1 MSTQQSNTI
10 IIRQDKSK
18 AKMTSNYDPTR
29 TYFDPNI
36 PQILPHENMYK
47 IQIGSTLFKI
57 SGASLSSDGPSYFT
71 DFFTKLENENNENN
85 TTDAQ
90 DGSIK
95 NSMTCQKTLFIDRSA
110 EIFKYIYQHL
120 QGYYIDIKDEV
131 QYTMLIADS
140 MYYNLPRLRKILK
153 DSEYY
158 YTKIGEVSFKLPKSI
173 FDRDGD
179 TYNYFY
185 LTSDTLYV
193 DIERVIISRKLIR
206 PPPHSYSFVPRSP
219 HLFKQLFELLCGATL
234 TLDDNERNSLIT
246 ECRYYRLLNLEQKLI
261 KCKIIDDSVTNRNEI
276 WIKLKDISKNGLSIS
291 NHSEDDS
298 NDTSEEIQ
306 DENDDHIHKKIKL
319 ANNHVLTYETIMYKR
334 PYVETVSRVLTIQ
347 IDDGISFID
356 VFKAKIMIG
365 GKSKQKFETLFKS
378 MLQKRLSIEIDNYSI
393 LDKGLPFLS
402 LSMTNL
408 FNGEFLLDGHPCKFE
423 DVMAIPIEK
432 LRIKRSMWQIILHGE
447 VSLVPIKLDIY
458 STMSDLRKN
467 EDYL

>member
-1 MSTQQSNTI
+1 MSN
-10 IIRQDKSK
+10 
-18 AKMTSNYDPTR
+18 NYDPTKS
-29 TYFDPNI
+29 YFDPNI

-71 DFFTKLENENNENN
+71 DFFTKLENESNGS
-85 TTDAQ
+85 TTDSQ
-90 DGSIK
+90 DGSSK
-95 NSMTCQKTLFIDRSA
+95 NSTTCQKTLFIDRSA

-153 DSEYY
+153 ESEYY
-158 YTKIGEVSFKLPKSI
+158 YTKIGDVSFKLPKSI
-173 FDRDGD
+173 FDREGD

-219 HLFKQLFELLCGATL
+219 HLFKQLFELLCGASF
-234 TLDDNERNSLIT
+234 TLDDNQRDSLIK
-246 ECRYYRLLNLEQKLI
+246 ECRYYRLLNLEQRLI
-261 KCKIIDDSVTNRNEI
+261 KCKVIDDSVTHRNEI
-276 WIKLKDISKNGLSIS
+276 WLKLNDITKSGLSIS
-291 NHSEDDS
+291 NNTGDSENTHDG
-298 NDTSEEIQ
+298 NDLE
-306 DENDDHIHKKIKL
+306 HIAKKMRL
-319 ANNHVLTYETIMYKR
+319 SDNHVLNFETMMYKR
-334 PYVETVSRVLTIQ
+334 PYIETVSRTLTVQ

-356 VFKAKIMIG
+356 VFKGKIMIG
-365 GKSKQKFETLFKS
+365 GKSKQKFEALFKS
-378 MLQKRLSIEIDNYSI
+378 LLQKRLSVDLDTYSVF
-393 LDKGLPFLS
+393 DDDLPYLS

-408 FNGEFLLDGHPCKFE
+408 YNGQFLLDGHLTKFE
-423 DVMAIPIEK
+423 DIMSIPIEK
-432 LRIKRSMWQIILHGE
+432 LRLKKSVWQIILYGD
-447 VSLVPIKLDIY
+447 VSLVPIKLDVY

-467 EDYL
+467 EEYL